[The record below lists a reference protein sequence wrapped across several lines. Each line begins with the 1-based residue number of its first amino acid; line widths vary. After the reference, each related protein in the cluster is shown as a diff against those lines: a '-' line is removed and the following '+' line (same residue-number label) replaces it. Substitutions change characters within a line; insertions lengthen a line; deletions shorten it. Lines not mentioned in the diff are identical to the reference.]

1 MSFYGTI
8 LNNYPE
14 SYEPNLG
21 KVQEIEKSFKSINT
35 RIDDII
41 SNVNTEILN
50 IKEDISDIEKNMA
63 ANNNFVMQVF
73 RITLTNETRRVDWTS
88 SDDYTIIPISA
99 TLQWVDPNKNPGSF
113 PKVYTQIY
121 HNCQDNHFYIKYE
134 ISEEDL
140 NKIGYNTLEVCFY
153 GLREKSKY
161 LSNFFSYTRN

>member
-21 KVQEIEKSFKSINT
+21 KVENIKKQFDE
-35 RIDDII
+35 II

-63 ANNNFVMQVF
+63 ANNNFVVQVF
-73 RITLTNETRRVDWTS
+73 RITLTNETRRVDQTP

-140 NKIGYNTLEVCFY
+140 NKIGYNALEVCFY
-153 GLREKSKY
+153 GLREKKV
-161 LSNFFSYTRN
+161 NI

>member
-21 KVQEIEKSFKSINT
+21 KVEEIEKQF
-35 RIDDII
+35 DEII
-41 SNVNTEILN
+41 SNVNNVNTEILN

-63 ANNNFVMQVF
+63 ANNNFVVQVF
-73 RITLTNETRRVDWTS
+73 RITLTNETQRVNWTS

-99 TLQWVDPNKNPGSF
+99 TLRWVDPNKNPGSF

-121 HNCQDNHFYIKYE
+121 HNCQDNYFYIKYE

-153 GLREKSKY
+153 GLREKKV
-161 LSNFFSYTRN
+161 NI

>member
-21 KVQEIEKSFKSINT
+21 KVENIKE
-35 RIDDII
+35 II

-63 ANNNFVMQVF
+63 ANNNFVVQVF

-153 GLREKSKY
+153 GLREKKV
-161 LSNFFSYTRN
+161 NI

>member
-21 KVQEIEKSFKSINT
+21 KVEEIEKSFKSIN
-35 RIDDII
+35 DII

-63 ANNNFVMQVF
+63 ANNNFVVQVF

-99 TLQWVDPNKNPGSF
+99 RLIANKSSYQFKKETIEAVRHGLGEQ
-113 PKVYTQIY
+113 V
-121 HNCQDNHFYIKYE
+121 
-134 ISEEDL
+134 SE
-140 NKIGYNTLEVCFY
+140 
-153 GLREKSKY
+153 
-161 LSNFFSYTRN
+161 